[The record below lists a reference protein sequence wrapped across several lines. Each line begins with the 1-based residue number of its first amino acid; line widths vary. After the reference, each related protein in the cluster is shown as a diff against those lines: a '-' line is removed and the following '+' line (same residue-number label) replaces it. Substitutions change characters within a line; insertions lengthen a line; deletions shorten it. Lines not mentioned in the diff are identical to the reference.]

1 MCAISNIENIDLVGR
16 DHEEDMNDCLLTYK
30 LDPDNLKLLRSS
42 PSLKCM
48 PTVPTVGAVR
58 SSEQYVTELSENE
71 SEVAQSCLTL
81 CNPMDCSPSGSS
93 IHGIF

>member
-48 PTVPTVGAVR
+48 PTVPTV
-58 SSEQYVTELSENE
+58 EL
-71 SEVAQSCLTL
+71 
-81 CNPMDCSPSGSS
+81 
-93 IHGIF
+93 

>member
-48 PTVPTVGAVR
+48 PTVPTVGSGHKDIALR
-58 SSEQYVTELSENE
+58 EHIQQGTSEWT
-71 SEVAQSCLTL
+71 
-81 CNPMDCSPSGSS
+81 M
-93 IHGIF
+93 